1 MKEKQNVFDRFF
13 GVTKSGSNMKT
24 EIMAG
29 MGLRMAIVHAIPD
42 CVKSAMTAGIGLFI
56 TIIGLKNAGLV
67 VGNDATFVSLVDF
80 AQWRVEDADPS
91 VIRGA
96 IVLIFII
103 RYGFMTLG

>member
-56 TIIGLKNAGLV
+56 AQTINLYLSPIQSCRQSWVLEELE
-67 VGNDATFVSLVDF
+67 SCIIL
-80 AQWRVEDADPS
+80 S
-91 VIRGA
+91 IRRSG
-96 IVLIFII
+96 
-103 RYGFMTLG
+103 